1 MCGRAAG
8 RVAIRNSALGARHA
22 EYVPRSDR
30 LRLATFNLKHGAP
43 ARSDRGDSEA
53 VAVACAD
60 LEADVLALQ
69 EVDVGLP
76 RSGRADLATAAAQA
90 SGMSVVFGPTLR
102 IRGGQYGNALLV
114 RGEIERLELAEL
126 DGASGIEPRNAI
138 LATARV
144 AGHGL
149 SVAATHLATQRVIG
163 RKQLSQA
170 VARLQAMPEPWVLM
184 GDLNLPTDD
193 VLAEPLL
200 QAMELVGGP
209 PTHPAWWPRK
219 RIDHIAVRGLAL
231 DADSVRT
238 VRSRHVSDHLALVAD
253 VMTR

>member
-1 MCGRAAG
+1 M
-8 RVAIRNSALGARHA
+8 
-22 EYVPRSDR
+22 
-30 LRLATFNLKHGAP
+30 
-43 ARSDRGDSEA
+43 
-53 VAVACAD
+53 
-60 LEADVLALQ
+60 LALQ

-76 RSGRADLATAAAQA
+76 RSGHADLAAAAAQA
-90 SGMSVVFGPTLR
+90 SGMSVVFGQTMQ

-114 RGEIERLELAEL
+114 RGEIESHHVAEL

-138 LATARV
+138 LATVRV
-144 AGHGL
+144 GGHRL
-149 SVAATHLATQRVIG
+149 SVAATHFATQSEVG

-170 VARLQAMPEPWVLM
+170 TAKLQNMPEPWVLM

-200 QAMELVGGP
+200 EAMELVGGP

-219 RIDHIAVRGLAL
+219 RIDHIAVRGLTL

-253 VMTR
+253 VVTR